1 MATYTERKRWLFLGL
16 PFTFTKYTVNED
28 RLIINKGL
36 LRTTED
42 TCYLYKIIDIKLERS
57 ICERLFGMGTI
68 LCYTGDVTDK
78 VIKLI
83 HIKNSKKINDYLLDQ
98 SEEMRRKRR
107 TLNTLSLTQGL
118 TDIDDADLDS

>member
-57 ICERLFGMGTI
+57 ICERLFGLGTI
-68 LCYTGDVTDK
+68 VCYTGDVTDK

-107 TLNTLSLTQGL
+107 TLNTLSLTQGM

>member
-36 LRTTED
+36 LKTTED

-107 TLNTLSLTQGL
+107 TLNTLSLTQGM
-118 TDIDDADLDS
+118 TDIDDADLDG

>member
-36 LRTTED
+36 LKTTED

-107 TLNTLSLTQGL
+107 TLNTLSLTQGM
-118 TDIDDADLDS
+118 TDIDDVDLDA

>member
-107 TLNTLSLTQGL
+107 TLNTLSLTQGM

>member
-57 ICERLFGMGTI
+57 ICERLFGLGTI
-68 LCYTGDVTDK
+68 VCYTGDVTDK

-107 TLNTLSLTQGL
+107 TLNTLSLTQGM
-118 TDIDDADLDS
+118 TDIDDADLDG

>member
-1 MATYTERKRWLFLGL
+1 
-16 PFTFTKYTVNED
+16 
-28 RLIINKGL
+28 
-36 LRTTED
+36 ED

-57 ICERLFGMGTI
+57 ICERLFGLGTI
-68 LCYTGDVTDK
+68 VCYTGDVTDK

-107 TLNTLSLTQGL
+107 TLNTLSLTQGM

>member
-1 MATYTERKRWLFLGL
+1 MATYTERKRWLFFGL
-16 PFTFTKYTVNED
+16 PFTFTKYTVNEEK
-28 RLIINKGL
+28 LTINKGL
-36 LRTTED
+36 LKTTED

-57 ICERLFGMGTI
+57 LCERIFGMGTI

-83 HIKNSKKINDYLLDQ
+83 HIKNSKKINDFLLDQ

-107 TLNTLSLTQGL
+107 TLNTLSLTQGM